1 MKKLATAIALAF
13 VAGAA
18 SASTISIQTG
28 DTFEHGLTSATDYAY
43 EVNNNSNLGAA
54 TTIASYDNLALSLS
68 NASLKSTITFY
79 LATPTTF
86 DFRAGVDFGG
96 GGALFVDNTSTFNGG
111 NMWWA
116 NSYGDAS
123 QYLALNNVTLS
134 AGDHTLTLYG
144 FEDCCSGNSQLQY
157 EVVGGSAGF
166 TSFSSTDTLPAVP
179 EAQSFA
185 MLLAGLGLVGTLARR
200 RKQA

>member
-1 MKKLATAIALAF
+1 MKKLAAAIALAL

-18 SASTISIQTG
+18 SASTISYQIGT
-28 DTFEHGLTSATDYAY
+28 TFESELGSAAAYASA
-43 EVNNNSNLGAA
+43 VNTSNLDTA
-54 TTIASYDNLALSLS
+54 TTISSYDNLALSLS
-68 NASLKSTITFY
+68 DESLKSTITFY

-116 NSYGDAS
+116 GNYSDPS
-123 QYLALNNVTLS
+123 QHLELDNVTMS

-144 FEDCCSGNSQLQY
+144 FEDCCSGNTQLQY
-157 EVVGGSAGF
+157 KAIGDANF
-166 TSFSSTDTLPAVP
+166 TSFGATDSLPAVP
-179 EAQSFA
+179 EAQNVA

-200 RKQA
+200 RKKA